1 MQSQLTEK
9 SGTKLAS
16 YVTCADG
23 ILLVLLHAAPLKVA
37 LTESWFGKWACGH
50 F

>member
-1 MQSQLTEK
+1 ML
-9 SGTKLAS
+9 LA
-16 YVTCADG
+16 CADG
-23 ILLVLLHAAPLKVA
+23 ILLVVLHVLLHAAPLKVA